1 MRGRENELWLFREAG
16 AETGDRPAPGRC
28 ASFFPIC
35 NLFMSLAQFLRRIAA
50 NDRLGARR
58 SPRSRGGFQAE
69 PAAEVLESRAL
80 LSATGVR
87 TVTAAENGQAV
98 TVDATEF
105 SSVVVEAGAEI
116 GTLTINGDPSGACD
130 IDVQILGSASSLN
143 VQGGTG
149 AETAT
154 IAAGGSVGTV
164 TFQGDGGADRLTVEG
179 EVTGSLT
186 FNGDAGNDTLTVQGA
201 GTVGGNLSG
210 GVGAGA
216 DTFEVLGTATV
227 DNVSFGLGA
236 GDDIFNLLST
246 TATTGNFSLTAGEG
260 ADTLTFGAGT
270 EVDGNESVDA
280 GAGADTVDF
289 QGHSVIGN
297 QVVDLGDSAAGTD
310 ALTFGDGTIQGGSTV
325 RWTGDVDVM
334 ETAARTIGSLYTFEG
349 TDGDATAD
357 LTGGSDVA
365 GDFSWTNSG
374 ATDLTVQ
381 MQIEQA
387 NFAVNTGTGA
397 GTGADT
403 VTVQDGTTVG
413 GNFNATLGGSEADD
427 DTLELLG
434 TVMVG
439 DPEAGVNGNMTV
451 NLGGGEDSF
460 TSEMLTL
467 NGNQTINLGPAGDGG
482 TDTVSLG
489 DDVING
495 SSNINFGDGLML
507 TENGPREIAS
517 DYAITAQGGSGDV
530 TADLTGGSAVGG
542 NFSLTSFGPTTAM
555 FEDFIVNMGNFN
567 LQTGTGE
574 GSGADDVTFSGTNN
588 IGGNF
593 EANLGGSEA
602 DADSFVQTGTLN
614 VGDPET
620 GVNGNFTLCMGGGN
634 DTVSTADLN
643 VNGNRNI
650 KLGPGEG
657 GTGPD
662 GGGTNASTIT
672 LDGGMIAGDEIVEF
686 SGDVVIN
693 QTGPRTVG
701 GDYILRQ
708 TGVGSVDANLN
719 DNNDVG
725 GDFVIDTTGPTTVDA
740 GFDRIGGDLIAMTG
754 DSDDSVTFNADGAA
768 DGVADIGGEVNL
780 DVGAGDDT
788 FELTDANVRGRA
800 NLQAGTGGDTA
811 TLRDVTVGGNAGVN
825 ATGEGGSDT
834 LDFENV
840 QVGGILNA
848 LTGDADDTVTLEG
861 VSADRLNARLN
872 GGDDMLEL
880 TDGTFRGTL
889 NLQAGAGGDTV
900 TVRETSA
907 GGNVGLNATGE
918 GAADTVTFENVSAG
932 NLMTILTGAGGDTVT
947 LSGLS
952 ARRLNARV
960 GAGDDTLEVTDS
972 EFRGTAN
979 LQAGTGGDTV
989 TVREVDAGGSV
1000 GVGATGEGGADTVTF
1015 DTVTAGSAIAIRT
1028 GSAGDTVDLAG
1039 TSARRYDVVLGAGGD
1054 MLTARDLTVRS
1065 GGRNA
1070 NIQLGAGGDTAT
1082 LRQATAVNSSIGVNA
1097 GAGDD
1102 TVDVGDSSSN
1112 RTFVVSTLG
1121 GADTILAEAIAG
1133 LPYVFSTGT
1142 GPATRGR
1149 GEFAGPQTFMG

>member
-1 MRGRENELWLFREAG
+1 MGGRENGSWLFREAG
-16 AETGDRPAPGRC
+16 AETGPRPTPGRC
-28 ASFFPIC
+28 PSFFPIC
-35 NLFMSLAQFLRRIAA
+35 DLLMSLAQFLRRIAA
-50 NDRLGARR
+50 ADRLGARR
-58 SPRSRGGFQAE
+58 FPRGRGGFQAE

-80 LSATGVR
+80 LSATGTR

-105 SSVVVEAGAEI
+105 GSVVVEANADI

-164 TFQGDGGADRLTVEG
+164 TFQGDGGADSLTVEG

-186 FNGDAGNDTLTVQGA
+186 FNGDAGEDVLRIQGA

-210 GVGAGA
+210 GMGAGA

-227 DNVSFGLGA
+227 DNVGFGLGA
-236 GDDIFNLLST
+236 GDDTFNLLST
-246 TATTGNFSLTAGEG
+246 SATTGNFSLTGDEG

-280 GAGADTVDF
+280 GAGADTVAF
-289 QGHSVIGN
+289 QGHSVVGN

-310 ALTFGDGTIQGGSTV
+310 TLTFGDGTIQGGSTV
-325 RWTGDVDVM
+325 RWAGDVNIT
-334 ETAARTIGSLYTFEG
+334 ENAARTIGSLYTFEG
-349 TDGDATAD
+349 ADGDAVATLNGGD
-357 LTGGSDVA
+357 GSDVA

-374 ATDLTVQ
+374 VTDLTVQ

-413 GNFNATLGGSEADD
+413 GNFK
-427 DTLELLG
+427 
-434 TVMVG
+434 
-439 DPEAGVNGNMTV
+439 
-451 NLGGGEDSF
+451 
-460 TSEMLTL
+460 
-467 NGNQTINLGPAGDGG
+467 
-482 TDTVSLG
+482 
-489 DDVING
+489 
-495 SSNINFGDGLML
+495 
-507 TENGPREIAS
+507 
-517 DYAITAQGGSGDV
+517 
-530 TADLTGGSAVGG
+530 
-542 NFSLTSFGPTTAM
+542 
-555 FEDFIVNMGNFN
+555 
-567 LQTGTGE
+567 
-574 GSGADDVTFSGTNN
+574 
-588 IGGNF
+588 
-593 EANLGGSEA
+593 ANLGGSEA

-634 DTVSTADLN
+634 DTVQTADLN
-643 VNGNRNI
+643 VNGDRNI

-662 GGGTNASTIT
+662 GGGTNTSVIT

-701 GDYILRQ
+701 GDYVLRQ
-708 TGVGSVDANLN
+708 TGVGSVDADLN
-719 DNNDVG
+719 ENNDVG

-788 FELTDANVRGRA
+788 FELTDADVRGRA
-800 NLQAGTGGDTA
+800 NLQAGTGGDAA

-825 ATGEGGSDT
+825 AAGEGGSDT

-840 QVGGILNA
+840 MVGGILNA
-848 LTGDADDTVTLEG
+848 LTGDSDDTVTLDG
-861 VSADRLNARLN
+861 VSADRLNARVG
-872 GGDDMLEL
+872 GGDDMLEV
-880 TDGTFRGTL
+880 TDGEIRGTL
-889 NLQAGAGGDTV
+889 NLQAGAGGDAV

-907 GGNVGLNATGE
+907 SGNVGLNATG
-918 GAADTVTFENVSAG
+918 
-932 NLMTILTGAGGDTVT
+932 GGT
-947 LSGLS
+947 
-952 ARRLNARV
+952 
-960 GAGDDTLEVTDS
+960 
-972 EFRGTAN
+972 
-979 LQAGTGGDTV
+979 
-989 TVREVDAGGSV
+989 
-1000 GVGATGEGGADTVTF
+1000 
-1015 DTVTAGSAIAIRT
+1015 RT
-1028 GSAGDTVDLAG
+1028 
-1039 TSARRYDVVLGAGGD
+1039 R
-1054 MLTARDLTVRS
+1054 
-1065 GGRNA
+1065 
-1070 NIQLGAGGDTAT
+1070 
-1082 LRQATAVNSSIGVNA
+1082 
-1097 GAGDD
+1097 
-1102 TVDVGDSSSN
+1102 
-1112 RTFVVSTLG
+1112 
-1121 GADTILAEAIAG
+1121 
-1133 LPYVFSTGT
+1133 
-1142 GPATRGR
+1142 
-1149 GEFAGPQTFMG
+1149 